1 MGPNMHN
8 VDFTVPAIGG
18 LRAPPLLRRGRD
30 ALRARTCDCH
40 SSDGGAKHQRRLLAL
55 SGLILITL
63 LIAGCGGSGTPAVAH
78 ANASTTGTA
87 LATPLSTTPTTS
99 ASTTSASTSTGPPE
113 AIFYQNESDSGQLAA
128 MSGAPGGLSVTPL
141 ASFSEES
148 SDESPGLDIYTFS
161 PDLSKQAAIATTS
174 DGSKVAGYIPA
185 GGGSF
190 VNLSGHD
197 SNGYSDA
204 PVTDEAPQ
212 FNPASGELWW
222 TSGKHVWSAAV
233 SGGSPQD
240 HGVGSF
246 VAFNA
251 SGEPV
256 ASSLA
261 TSPDGTLTAIED
273 NPMAIEDNGAQN
285 STFVIGKSSVL
296 TPSCQQPAS
305 TGKPTEFPALAL
317 NAEAIVRKCPGSASV
332 TFAENTKPSCQSFIG
347 FVSDSAFVC
356 QTYEANSRS
365 FDLLTFKIEGNKVK
379 VLHEASLAPPTQMDL
394 HESAVAPDGK
404 TLWYVG
410 VRNASATNPTEQTNL
425 YVIPTNTLTPE
436 PSPVSL
442 TPQTAITGY
451 DHLIGWR
458 WHGHLLPAMTSGN

>member
-1 MGPNMHN
+1 M
-8 VDFTVPAIGG
+8 VDQKT
-18 LRAPPLLRRGRD
+18 
-30 ALRARTCDCH
+30 
-40 SSDGGAKHQRRLLAL
+40 GAGQ
-55 SGLILITL
+55 
-63 LIAGCGGSGTPAVAH
+63 AH
-78 ANASTTGTA
+78 ADASTTETT
-87 LATPLSTTPTTS
+87 LAPTLNTTPTTPTTPV
-99 ASTTSASTSTGPPE
+99 STTPASTSTGPPE
-113 AIFYQNESDSGQLAA
+113 AIFHQSESDSDQLAA
-128 MSGAPGGLSVTPL
+128 LSGGPGGLSVTPL

-148 SDESPGLDIYTFS
+148 SDESPGLNIYTFS

-261 TSPDGTLTAIED
+261 ASPDGTLTAIED

-332 TFAENTKPSCQSFIG
+332 TFAENTKPSCQYLTG

-356 QTYEANSRS
+356 QTYEANNRS
-365 FDLLTFKIEGNKVK
+365 FDLLTFKIEGNKVRI
-379 VLHEASLAPPTQMDL
+379 LHEVSLAPPTQMDL
-394 HESAVAPDGK
+394 KDSAVAPDGK

-410 VRNASATNPTEQTNL
+410 VRNASATDPTEQTNL
-425 YVIPTNTLTPE
+425 YVIPTNTVTPE

-442 TPQTAITGY
+442 TPQTAITSE
-451 DHLIGWR
+451 DQLIGWR
-458 WHGHLLPAMTSGN
+458 WHGHLLPAMTTGN